1 MPAQGPPRG
10 GGGRP
15 VRPSRNEA
23 VDTRALAAPLRWG
36 RLLRVLGPYKL
47 ELEPGAGGWRRLRRE
62 RLGGRAR
69 A

>member
-1 MPAQGPPRG
+1 M
-10 GGGRP
+10 
-15 VRPSRNEA
+15 RPSRNEA